1 MSEYSEE
8 TEGLSTRASDPLSV
22 GGFGTVEE
30 QTVGS
35 FRLIPRMMAD
45 TKTTPKVVIFLMGES
60 PDDD

>member
-22 GGFGTVEE
+22 GWFGTVDE

-35 FRLIPRMMAD
+35 FRLIPKIMAD
-45 TKTTPKVVIFLMGES
+45 TKTNPKVVIFLMGES